1 MLKSS
6 CLRDFVKLQD
16 CQLQEENVR
25 IFLRYFGNPVVVVLW
40 NYSLVKDSE
49 LQQMYPKIS

>member
-25 IFLRYFGNPVVVVLW
+25 IFLRYYGNPVVVVLW

-49 LQQMYPKIS
+49 LQQMYSKIS